1 MISVKGKPDTFK
13 TIIKNNNIKMIFS
26 AILHALFR
34 IFLVCSGLYEVISRN
49 AYLPRKKQR
58 LEKQK
63 ILVVEK
69 NLEEIT
75 VSGFPKFLLT
85 PPQTT
90 RD

>member
-1 MISVKGKPDTFK
+1 
-13 TIIKNNNIKMIFS
+13 MIFS

-34 IFLVCSGLYEVISRN
+34 IFLVSSGLYEVISRN
-49 AYLPRKKQR
+49 AR

-63 ILVVEK
+63 ILYVEK
-69 NLEEIT
+69 NQEEIT
-75 VSGFPKFLLT
+75 ISGFPKFLLT